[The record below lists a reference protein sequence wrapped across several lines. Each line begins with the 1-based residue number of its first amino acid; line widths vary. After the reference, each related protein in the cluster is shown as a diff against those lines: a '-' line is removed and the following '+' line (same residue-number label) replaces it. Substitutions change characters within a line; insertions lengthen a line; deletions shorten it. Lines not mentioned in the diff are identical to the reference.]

1 MGVLPLV
8 RGVGRGRGAMSTPAE
23 RARQGKAAR
32 KQASRSSHGAWI
44 PSADRPDPVA
54 VLEQQGAD
62 RVQELLPIRYARM
75 SASPFAFLRGA
86 AAVMTG
92 DIAVQRHTGL
102 TVQLSGDAHL
112 LNFGLFASPERTLLF
127 DLNDFD
133 ETCPGPF
140 EWDVKRLAASI
151 AVASR
156 DNGHPENGAREACLA
171 AVAAYR
177 ASMRRLAGLGELA
190 VWYERTDAHDLLPL
204 IGSARDRKRVAATLD
219 KARRRTSLPALG
231 KLTVEVDGGRR
242 IIHDPP
248 LLEPVSAPDLA
259 AVRKIFGD
267 YRSTLSEERR
277 LLLDRYRFVDAA
289 RKVVG
294 VGSVGTRCHIVLLAG
309 RDADDPLFL
318 QIKEAVRSVLETH
331 LPAGPYTHPGHRV
344 VAGQRLL
351 QAAGDIFL
359 GWMTGPQGRAFYWRQ
374 LRDMKGSAD
383 VETMSPRELRSYA
396 RLCGTALA
404 RAHARSGDRI
414 AIAAYLGGSDTFDRA
429 IVDFAL
435 RYAVQNAQDHAA
447 LTEAIAS
454 GRVNSAAGPGEAA
467 TALRE

>member
-1 MGVLPLV
+1 M
-8 RGVGRGRGAMSTPAE
+8 ATPKD

-32 KQASRSSHGAWI
+32 KRASRSSHGAWV
-44 PSADRPDPVA
+44 PSADRADPLA
-54 VLEQQGAD
+54 VLERQGAD

-75 SASPFAFLRGA
+75 AASPFSFLRGA
-86 AAVMTG
+86 AAVMAG
-92 DIAVQRHTGL
+92 DLAAQWNTGL
-102 TVQLSGDAHL
+102 TVQLCGDAHL
-112 LNFGLFASPERTLLF
+112 LNFGLFASPERALLF

-156 DNGHPENGAREACLA
+156 DNGHQEGGSREACLA

-177 ASMRRLAGLGELA
+177 ASMRRLADLGELA
-190 VWYERTDAHDLLPL
+190 VWYERTDAHALLSL
-204 IGSARDRKRVAATLD
+204 IRSTRHRKRAATTLD
-219 KARRRTSLPALG
+219 RARRRTSLQALG
-231 KLTVEVDGGRR
+231 KLTEEVEGVRR

-248 LLEPVSAPDLA
+248 LIEPAGAADLA

-277 LLLDRYRFVDAA
+277 LLLDRYHFVDAA

-294 VGSVGTRCHIVLLAG
+294 VGSVGTRCYIVLLAG

-318 QIKEAVRSVLETH
+318 QIKEAVRSVLEEH
-331 LPAGPYTHPGHRV
+331 LPPGPYVHPGHRV

-351 QAAGDIFL
+351 QAASDIFL

-383 VETMSPRELRSYA
+383 VESMSATELASYA

-429 IVDFAL
+429 ITDFAL
-435 RYAVQNAQDHAA
+435 RYAAQNAQDHAA

-454 GRVNSAAGPGEAA
+454 GLLNTAGPDGA
-467 TALRE
+467 TLRE